1 MERDYLLEFLLYVG
15 TPNFPISLV
24 KYFSSLPKAL
34 LVTIE
39 VTIGATIIA
48 LLIGL
53 LLALMRVSKSKYL
66 SYPAGILIY
75 IGRCVPLPPLQLLV
89 YLGITTYILM
99 EPKIAGIIA
108 IGLFTIPY
116 MAELFRS
123 GIQDVSIGMR
133 EAGTS
138 LGMSK
143 WVLAKRV
150 IVPVAVR
157 TMLPA
162 IGQLMVGTMINS
174 AFVSQIGAK
183 DITGMARNIIN
194 AFFSTELWIV
204 VAVTYFLIAYPLS
217 RALNWLENRIA
228 IVQ

>member
-1 MERDYLLEFLLYVG
+1 M
-15 TPNFPISLV
+15 LV
-24 KYFSSLPKAL
+24 
-34 LVTIE
+34 
-39 VTIGATIIA
+39 
-48 LLIGL
+48 GL
-53 LLALMRVSKSKYL
+53 LLALMRVSKSIYL

-99 EPKIAGIIA
+99 EPKYAGVIA

-123 GIQDVSIGMR
+123 GIQDVSIGMK

-143 WVLAKRV
+143 WILAKRV
-150 IVPVAVR
+150 IIPVAVR

>member
-1 MERDYLLEFLLYVG
+1 MERDYLLEFLLYIG

-34 LVTIE
+34 LVTLE

-66 SYPAGILIY
+66 YYPAGILIY

-108 IGLFTIPY
+108 IGLFIKIFY
-116 MAELFRS
+116 
-123 GIQDVSIGMR
+123 
-133 EAGTS
+133 
-138 LGMSK
+138 
-143 WVLAKRV
+143 
-150 IVPVAVR
+150 
-157 TMLPA
+157 
-162 IGQLMVGTMINS
+162 
-174 AFVSQIGAK
+174 
-183 DITGMARNIIN
+183 
-194 AFFSTELWIV
+194 
-204 VAVTYFLIAYPLS
+204 
-217 RALNWLENRIA
+217 
-228 IVQ
+228 

>member
-1 MERDYLLEFLLYVG
+1 MEKDYLLEFLLYIG

-34 LVTIE
+34 LLTLE
-39 VTIGATIIA
+39 VTVGATIIA

-53 LLALMRVSKSKYL
+53 LLAVMRVSKSIYL
-66 SYPAGILIY
+66 SYPAGIIIY
-75 IGRCVPLPPLQLLV
+75 IGRCIPLPPLQLLV

-99 EPKIAGIIA
+99 EPKYAGMIAV
-108 IGLFTIPY
+108 GLFTIPY

-123 GIQDVSIGMR
+123 GIQDVSIGMK

-143 WVLAKRV
+143 LILAQRI
-150 IVPVAVR
+150 IVPVAIR

-174 AFVSQIGAK
+174 AFVSQIGAR

-194 AFFSTELWIV
+194 AFFSTELWLV
-204 VAVTYFLIAYPLS
+204 VAVTYFVIAFPLS
-217 RALNWLENRIA
+217 RAINWLERRIA

>member
-34 LVTIE
+34 FLTLE

-48 LLIGL
+48 LLVGL
-53 LLALMRVSKSKYL
+53 LLALMRVSKSIYL

-99 EPKIAGIIA
+99 EPKYAGVIA

-123 GIQDVSIGMR
+123 GIQDVSIGMK

-143 WVLAKRV
+143 WILAKRV
-150 IVPVAVR
+150 IIPVAVR

-204 VAVTYFLIAYPLS
+204 VAVTYFLIAFPLS
-217 RALNWLENRIA
+217 RALNWLERRIA

>member
-1 MERDYLLEFLLYVG
+1 MERDYLLEFLLYIG

-34 LVTIE
+34 LVTLE

-66 SYPAGILIY
+66 YYPAGILIY

-89 YLGITTYILM
+89 YLSITTYILM

-123 GIQDVSIGMR
+123 GIQDVSIGMK

-143 WVLAKRV
+143 WVLAKRI

-204 VAVTYFLIAYPLS
+204 VAVTYFLIAFPLS
-217 RALNWLENRIA
+217 RALNWLERRIA

>member
-1 MERDYLLEFLLYVG
+1 MERDYLLEFLLYIG

-34 LVTIE
+34 LVTLE

-66 SYPAGILIY
+66 YYPAGILIY

-204 VAVTYFLIAYPLS
+204 VAVTYFLIAFPLS
-217 RALNWLENRIA
+217 RALNWLERRIA